1 MEQILLSPIS
11 LADLKTAISN
21 ILDERIK
28 PFLPAIVPDKNGT
41 EIYLSR
47 SEVAKQLK
55 ISLPTL
61 HSLTL
66 QGNIVGYR
74 IGRRVLYKRN
84 EVETSLQQIAAN
96 KYKRKDLIIK
106 NNH

>member
-1 MEQILLSPIS
+1 MEQFVLSPIS

-21 ILDERIK
+21 ILDEKIK
-28 PFLPAIVPDKNGT
+28 PFLPAIVPDKGGN

-47 SEVAKQLK
+47 SEVAEQLK

-66 QGNIVGYR
+66 QGNITGYR

-84 EVETSLQQIAAN
+84 EVEGALHQISST
-96 KYKRKDLIIK
+96 KYKRKDLRA
-106 NNH
+106 